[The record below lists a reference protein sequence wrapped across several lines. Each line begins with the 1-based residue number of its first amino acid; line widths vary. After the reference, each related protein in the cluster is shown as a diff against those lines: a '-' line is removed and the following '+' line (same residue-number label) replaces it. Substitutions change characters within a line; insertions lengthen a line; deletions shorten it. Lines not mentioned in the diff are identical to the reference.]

1 MKFLLESIGHTNN
14 GNESMFHNQAI
25 LEQATTP
32 AVSAVNSFT
41 KSVFSRDLA
50 MKIDLCSRM
59 FARRAVLTFAAF
71 TAISLQA
78 CQSSDPVEQQ
88 ADAFEAAGRNRAD
101 QIEAD
106 AISRAK
112 ALEAQA
118 GQIDQNAVAAG
129 GYTKRQLDVSADAL
143 RKQAVIIKEQ
153 GRARAAAAEAEADA
167 KAKALRAR

>member
-1 MKFLLESIGHTNN
+1 
-14 GNESMFHNQAI
+14 MFHNQAI
-25 LEQATTP
+25 LEQGIVP
-32 AVSAVNSFT
+32 AVSAETSFS
-41 KSVFSRDLA
+41 KSVCLRDLA

-59 FARRAVLTFAAF
+59 FAHRAALTFAALA
-71 TAISLQA
+71 AISLQA

-106 AISRAK
+106 ATSRAK
-112 ALEAQA
+112 ALETQA

-153 GRARAAAAEAEADA
+153 GRARAAAVEAEADA

>member
-1 MKFLLESIGHTNN
+1 
-14 GNESMFHNQAI
+14 
-25 LEQATTP
+25 
-32 AVSAVNSFT
+32 
-41 KSVFSRDLA
+41 
-50 MKIDLCSRM
+50 MKIDLCRCITAS
-59 FARRAVLTFAAF
+59 ASAVVFAALA
-71 TAISLQA
+71 AISLQA

-112 ALEAQA
+112 ALETQA
-118 GQIDQNAVAAG
+118 GQIDQNAIAAG

-153 GRARAAAAEAEADA
+153 GHARAAAAEAEADA

>member
-1 MKFLLESIGHTNN
+1 
-14 GNESMFHNQAI
+14 
-25 LEQATTP
+25 
-32 AVSAVNSFT
+32 
-41 KSVFSRDLA
+41 
-50 MKIDLCSRM
+50 MKIDLCRSM
-59 FARRAVLTFAAF
+59 TARASAVVFAALA
-71 TAISLQA
+71 AISLQA

-88 ADAFEAAGRNRAD
+88 ADAFEAAGRNRAY

-112 ALEAQA
+112 ALETQA

>member
-1 MKFLLESIGHTNN
+1 
-14 GNESMFHNQAI
+14 MFHNQAI
-25 LEQATTP
+25 LEQGIVP
-32 AVSAVNSFT
+32 AVSAETSFS
-41 KSVFSRDLA
+41 KSVCLRDLA

-59 FARRAVLTFAAF
+59 FAHRAALTFAALA
-71 TAISLQA
+71 AISLQA
-78 CQSSDPVEQQ
+78 CQSSDPVDQQ

-106 AISRAK
+106 ATSRAK
-112 ALEAQA
+112 ALETQA

-153 GRARAAAAEAEADA
+153 GRARAAAVEAEADA
-167 KAKALRAR
+167 KVKALRAR